1 MTEKLKFFERMK
13 YLNAVDP
20 DSENS
25 DFSYFR
31 NDSKISY
38 RYNVYFIKIDEII
51 NNILEQ
57 QISNFWLWT
66 TL

>member
-51 NNILEQ
+51 NNIL
-57 QISNFWLWT
+57 
-66 TL
+66 